1 MIIGKQNKLEG
12 THIPCSYIAKWDA
25 FCKIDVIY
33 LVTFSVHWLRWYAV
47 YVTTIGNILKKLDGI
62 GQAVAWI
69 MVGGWV
75 LIDSAS
81 AFHRLERETDL
92 ISRQSIVFCDTDS
105 LGQWP
110 FRPLKYLEDRQLLH
124 SKLSWMK
131 SYGSATH

>member
-1 MIIGKQNKLEG
+1 MIIGKQNKLE
-12 THIPCSYIAKWDA
+12 
-25 FCKIDVIY
+25 
-33 LVTFSVHWLRWYAV
+33 
-47 YVTTIGNILKKLDGI
+47 GNILKKLDGI